1 VAERALQ
8 NGAHVIA
15 VGRRAADLPARAGL
29 APLALDIIVPE
40 AEEVLRAADAA
51 GWLDVLVT
59 NAGYGLF
66 GSAEQTPAAEARA
79 VIDTNV
85 LADLAELGAHSARP
99 ARLARPDRAGQLAG
113 RAVRVGVVR
122 DLVGLEGAVE
132 LPVGAFL

>member
-51 GWLDVLVT
+51 GWLDVLVN

-66 GSAEQTPAAEARA
+66 GSVEQTPAAEAQA
-79 VIDTNV
+79 VIDRFC
-85 LADLAELGAHSARP
+85 LRAESRSSNAT
-99 ARLARPDRAGQLAG
+99 LARVA
-113 RAVRVGVVR
+113 
-122 DLVGLEGAVE
+122 
-132 LPVGAFL
+132 